1 MMALRTLGINLLGA
15 RNSALQ
21 NLVAEIPPPVVAH
34 LLGYSH
40 NSHSDMHIW
49 RPNHGRAT
57 SRSGCAAPTRL
68 TELSATD
75 RCRATTDPEYDEF
88 KYADLPVARMR
99 CPPPRRA
106 GGLPVLRFHPMN
118 QAVLP
123 SVSGRELN
131 RRRKP
136 TGSAKPLSATVSWRF
151 GTAYGAHR
159 PGACRSP
166 SMRLCSSSP
175 NGRQKHSTQTV
186 PTSAPVRRR
195 GANRP
200 PRRVRPRTVADAACQ
215 PNGKDS
221 GTTRTADCR
230 AVQSRNRSAE
240 MVTLRNQ
247 KLRR

>member
-1 MMALRTLGINLLGA
+1 
-15 RNSALQ
+15 
-21 NLVAEIPPPVVAH
+21 
-34 LLGYSH
+34 
-40 NSHSDMHIW
+40 MHIW

-99 CPPPRRA
+99 FPPPRRA

-215 PNGKDS
+215 PNGKDI
-221 GTTRTADCR
+221 GDHTN
-230 AVQSRNRSAE
+230 SRLSRSAIQKSQCRNGDPPQPE
-240 MVTLRNQ
+240 VETLAGGATWCHREIGTHGG
-247 KLRR
+247 

>member
-1 MMALRTLGINLLGA
+1 M
-15 RNSALQ
+15 
-21 NLVAEIPPPVVAH
+21 
-34 LLGYSH
+34 H
-40 NSHSDMHIW
+40 NW

-215 PNGKDS
+215 PNGKDI
-221 GTTRTADCR
+221 GDHTN
-230 AVQSRNRSAE
+230 SRLSRSAIQKSQCRNGDPPQPE
-240 MVTLRNQ
+240 VETLTGGATWCHREIGTHGG
-247 KLRR
+247 